1 MEIIKLFSWFLV
13 IFGRIWMDR
22 NGRKYSTYLPVWI
35 ALGALSIAHGALM
48 DIEYREDY
56 FGGGYIPW
64 TFFPLVIWQ
73 MCSYWIFFELGIN
86 ICMERMLQLGVWKGL
101 LYFDQKEGD
110 SGNIDR
116 FFAKHPKLHTPA
128 KIVVFIIF
136 VLLTLYY
143 I

>member
-1 MEIIKLFSWFLV
+1 METLKLFSWFAV
-13 IFGRIWMDR
+13 ILIRVLMDR
-22 NGRKYSTYLPVWI
+22 KGRKYSTYLPIWI

-86 ICMERMLQLGVWKGL
+86 LFMKRIKEHGFWKGL

-116 FFAKHPKLHTPA
+116 FFAKYPKLHTPA
-128 KIVVFIIF
+128 KIIVFILFII
-136 VLLTLYY
+136 LTFYY